1 MSTNVNNASSKRQKM
16 GDWSRGTPGVV
27 IQAFA
32 GMVVLLTLFVL
43 IGCAVVFFVP
53 YMDSPQ
59 ANNFANWY
67 LVQLASTKYDQ
78 ITTDFLNGFSLVVLV
93 LLVFLVSLTLYLVAR
108 AFRHSSGGFDLMGAI
123 EKKYNKANQIAI
135 TGTDLKRLNEDDRLA
150 SFFLTAS
157 LTPKNVFTSIEEHV
171 SPRTRSLK
179 ADTFM
184 SVKVPFNMEKAF
196 VLPLFF
202 CERGNFPDSLRI
214 KDASG
219 GSVSYLN
226 FEESVKYTTKVLA
239 NCFPRLK
246 RTNTLS
252 RIENYLSGFDS
263 CAQPQDLVQRTKEL
277 EAIKN
282 AVLNLAS
289 SDKDRLRAR
298 IVIQYLYLVLKRY
311 PVCIRCIQDEHS
323 SNSVADIESS
333 PLEYYAQ
340 LKRTIGIY
348 YERRLSLVETM
359 SDSLLS
365 RVYYLLRAFF
375 ARPQEALFFGLENA
389 DRTQS
394 YHLQTEG
401 SEDTFLSALAFRRI
415 PGSFKN
421 PSAEVAGAQERCGQ
435 RHSRFVIKDGDGFS
449 GWALMYKFYPRRM
462 GLLNLASIAFA
473 TEGIACWILMGSILS
488 GSSGNGG
495 LPTEVLCA
503 LLFGLVSILLTWMA
517 AYSRKNATQSDR
529 LPIFTWAVG
538 IIIAIGSI
546 VSLPFCSG
554 SSGTSVASEAAF
566 ASSVASSFC
575 LVSLCVSL
583 CFAIW
588 LIIEVL
594 FRSALYWSFA
604 RRKRTVIN
612 LTSASKE
619 ISRYRPKTTVY
630 NEKWGRG
637 LQAVDSHTL
646 VEQYRELE
654 AENDAKYLYHTDKN
668 YIRNSFLRLPL
679 QLKKSRKKFN
689 ELLQKPSVF
698 EADNPEDIFVFAI
711 TDSKKL
717 RNKNTKS
724 KTIKVVSSRDIK
736 TLSRLYEEAK
746 TKSKVLIIDNRLHSE
761 LVSELLPAQWIVY
774 KNAEK
779 LSGLQLEAIVREK
792 LAGF

>member
-1 MSTNVNNASSKRQKM
+1 MSTNVNDASSSKRQKI
-16 GDWSRGTPGVV
+16 GDWLRGTPGVV
-27 IQAFA
+27 IQIIA
-32 GMVVLLTLFVL
+32 GMVVLLALLVL
-43 IGCAVVFFVP
+43 IGCVVSFFVP
-53 YMDSPQ
+53 YMDSEQ
-59 ANNFANWY
+59 VDDSGNWY
-67 LVQLASTKYDQ
+67 LVQLASTKYNQ
-78 ITTDFLNGFSLVVLV
+78 ITTDFLNGFPLVVLV
-93 LLVFLVSLTLYLVAR
+93 LFAFLVSLSLYLVAR
-108 AFRHSSGGFDLMGAI
+108 TFRHSSGGFDLMGAI
-123 EKKYNKANQIAI
+123 EKKSNKANQIAI

-179 ADTFM
+179 VDTFM

-239 NCFPRLK
+239 NCFPQLK
-246 RTNTLS
+246 QTNTLS

-263 CAQPQDLVQRTKEL
+263 CAQPQDLVQRAKEL
-277 EAIKN
+277 EAIKK
-282 AVLNLAS
+282 AVLNLANG
-289 SDKDRLRAR
+289 DKDRLRAR

-311 PVCIRCIQDEHS
+311 PVCIRCIPDEHS
-323 SNSVADIESS
+323 SNSVANIENS

-375 ARPQEALFFGLENA
+375 ARSQEALFFGLENA

-435 RHSRFVIKDGDGFS
+435 RHSRFVIKNGDGFS

-488 GSSGNGG
+488 PSEGDG

-554 SSGTSVASEAAF
+554 SSGTSEVSF

-575 LVSLCVSL
+575 LASLCVSL

-588 LIIEVL
+588 LVIEVL
-594 FRSALYWSFA
+594 FRSVLYWSFA

-612 LTSASKE
+612 LTSVSE
-619 ISRYRPKTTVY
+619 DISGYRPKTTVY

-654 AENDAKYLYHTDKN
+654 AENDAKFLYHTDKN
-668 YIRNSFLRLPL
+668 YIRNSFLYSSFRLGT
-679 QLKKSRKKFN
+679 SRKKFN

-698 EADNPEDIFVFAI
+698 EVDNPEDIFVFAI

-717 RNKNTKS
+717 RNKKSKS
-724 KTIKVVSSRDIK
+724 KTIEVVSSRDIK

-746 TKSKVLIIDNRLHSE
+746 TKSRVLIIDNRLHSE

-774 KNAEK
+774 KNAQK
-779 LSGLQLEAIVREK
+779 LSELQLEAIVREK
-792 LAGF
+792 LAGIR

>member
-1 MSTNVNNASSKRQKM
+1 
-16 GDWSRGTPGVV
+16 
-27 IQAFA
+27 
-32 GMVVLLTLFVL
+32 
-43 IGCAVVFFVP
+43 
-53 YMDSPQ
+53 
-59 ANNFANWY
+59 
-67 LVQLASTKYDQ
+67 
-78 ITTDFLNGFSLVVLV
+78 
-93 LLVFLVSLTLYLVAR
+93 
-108 AFRHSSGGFDLMGAI
+108 
-123 EKKYNKANQIAI
+123 
-135 TGTDLKRLNEDDRLA
+135 
-150 SFFLTAS
+150 
-157 LTPKNVFTSIEEHV
+157 
-171 SPRTRSLK
+171 
-179 ADTFM
+179 M

-219 GSVSYLN
+219 ESVSYLN
-226 FEESVKYTTKVLA
+226 FEESVKYMTKVLA
-239 NCFPRLK
+239 NCFPWLK

-263 CAQPQDLVQRTKEL
+263 CMQPKDLVQRTKEL
-277 EAIKN
+277 EAIKK
-282 AVLNLAS
+282 AVLNLANG
-289 SDKDRLRAR
+289 DKDRLCAR

-311 PVCIRCIQDEHS
+311 PVCIRCISDEHPN
-323 SNSVADIESS
+323 NSVADIESS

-435 RHSRFVIKDGDGFS
+435 RHSRFVIKNGDGFS

-473 TEGIACWILMGSILS
+473 TEGIAYWILMGSILS
-488 GSSGNGG
+488 PSEGGG

-546 VSLPFCSG
+546 VSLPLCSD
-554 SSGTSVASEAAF
+554 STTSGTSFV
-566 ASSVASSFC
+566 SSVASSFC
-575 LVSLCVSL
+575 LASLCVSL

-588 LIIEVL
+588 LVIEVL
-594 FRSALYWSFA
+594 FRSALYWSFT

-612 LTSASKE
+612 LTSTSKD

-637 LQAVDSHTL
+637 LRAVDSHTL

-654 AENDAKYLYHTDKN
+654 AENDVKYLYHTDKN

-698 EADNPEDIFVFAI
+698 EVSNPEDIFVFAI

-717 RNKNTKS
+717 RNKKTKS
-724 KTIKVVSSRDIK
+724 KAIEIVSPRDIK

-774 KNAEK
+774 KNAKK
-779 LSGLQLEAIVREK
+779 LSSLQLEAIVREK
-792 LAGF
+792 LAGIR